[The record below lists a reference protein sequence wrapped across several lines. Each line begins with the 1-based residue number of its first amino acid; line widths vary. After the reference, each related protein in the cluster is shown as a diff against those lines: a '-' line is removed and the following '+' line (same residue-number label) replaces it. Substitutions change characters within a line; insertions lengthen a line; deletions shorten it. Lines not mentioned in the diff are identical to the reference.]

1 MLLAAFVKPS
11 GFCNSNA
18 ASPKKMRMDFQKNF
32 EFLIDLLK
40 NELWSEMVWASFVL
54 HPKLALQNKMV

>member
-18 ASPKKMRMDFQKNF
+18 ASPKKLRMDFQKNF
-32 EFLIDLLK
+32 ESLIDLLK
-40 NELWSEMVWASFVL
+40 NELWSEMV
-54 HPKLALQNKMV
+54 